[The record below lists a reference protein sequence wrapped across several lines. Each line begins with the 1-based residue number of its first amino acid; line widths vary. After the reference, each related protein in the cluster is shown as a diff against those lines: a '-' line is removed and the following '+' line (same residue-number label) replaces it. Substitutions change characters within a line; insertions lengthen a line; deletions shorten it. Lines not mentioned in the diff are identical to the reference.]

1 METIFRKIVKHKNSI
16 IFAFGIS
23 LILCFIS
30 SKFVSVNYDMNDY
43 LPDDSKSTISLD
55 IMQDEFKGGIPNGQD
70 NDIKSYNSRSLRNER

>member
-43 LPDDSKSTISLD
+43 LPDDLVLCQYFGHKKSNFFYAALLAI
-55 IMQDEFKGGIPNGQD
+55 
-70 NDIKSYNSRSLRNER
+70 NSH